1 MNFLLIPKCM
11 IIGLVTLFIAR
22 LDIIFWGARFDL
34 TYFKELTVFENQ
46 MIEKDIGLHMITF
59 YRYSVIEVDIIRFS

>member
-1 MNFLLIPKCM
+1 M
-11 IIGLVTLFIAR
+11 IIGLVTLYIAR

-34 TYFKELTVFENQ
+34 TYFKDLSE
-46 MIEKDIGLHMITF
+46 IDIGLHLITF